1 MFRGTKSQLTCNSLA
16 IVAILFAARSAG
28 GSGGCNGGGETI
40 EINVETP
47 CCSDPASAKHED
59 ILLEYV
65 TWPDGTIIDQF
76 IYASA
81 VRDVEYEGPIGKF
94 RVITGPDSTV
104 GSPGVFGIEDE
115 DGNGDSISNE
125 DRDLFAQKILA
136 ANNHRNLNAYV
147 DVRSSSHYAYT
158 IEFEEP
164 LRDNSPFLDDVGE
177 LIIFEVAGNSIVQ
190 LQAMNAVGQPIGDPI
205 TIEQNDWKNV
215 SPERLYV
222 GRYSNSGAP
231 RCGSYEYKATSVDLT
246 TLGVTE
252 LSSIRISPPEN
263 AGCSDVR
270 ADTRVV
276 GVKTSIMPTAA
287 MVFD

>member
-1 MFRGTKSQLTCNSLA
+1 MFRGTKLQLTCNSLA
-16 IVAILFAARSAG
+16 TVAILFTARSAG
-28 GSGGCNGGGETI
+28 GSDGCNGGGETI
-40 EINVETP
+40 EINVDTP

-65 TWPDGTIIDQF
+65 TWPDGTISDQF
-76 IYASA
+76 IYASG
-81 VRDVEYEGPIGKF
+81 VRDVEYEGPIKKF
-94 RVITGPDSTV
+94 RMITGPNSTV
-104 GSPGVFGIEDE
+104 GSPGVFYIEAE
-115 DGNGDSISNE
+115 DGNSDSISNE
-125 DRDLFAQKILA
+125 DRDLFAQTILA
-136 ANNHRNLNAYV
+136 ANNHRNLNAYI

-164 LRDNSPFLDDVGE
+164 LRDNSPFVDDVGE
-177 LIIFEVAGNSIVQ
+177 LIVFEVAGNSIVQ
-190 LQAMNAVGQPIGDPI
+190 LQALDEVGQPIGAAI

-222 GRYSNSGAP
+222 GRYSTSGSP

-246 TLGVTE
+246 ALGVTE

-276 GVKTSIMPTAA
+276 GVKTSTVPTAA